1 MKCPRCSSDA
11 SWDDNFCRRCGWAF
25 KGSRLP
31 VRRTVLP
38 PAVWRRAAPAVA
50 QTAAMVALGV
60 AAEILL
66 RSGTRWALRLPSALG
81 PGGGK
86 SKALARRKGE
96 LLSAGGVAVSETLI
110 MRRVTLRR

>member
-25 KGSRLP
+25 TGSRLP

-38 PAVWRRAAPAVA
+38 PAVWQRAAPVVA
-50 QTAAMVALGV
+50 QTVTMVALGV
-60 AAEILL
+60 AAEVLL
-66 RSGTRWALRLPSALG
+66 RSGARWALRLPSALT

-86 SKALARRKGE
+86 RKALARGKGE
-96 LLSAGGVAVSETLI
+96 LLSSGGIAVSETLI

>member
-38 PAVWRRAAPAVA
+38 PAVWQTAAPAVA
-50 QTAAMVALGV
+50 QTLAMVALGV
-60 AAEILL
+60 AAEMLL
-66 RSGTRWALRLPSALG
+66 RSGTRWALRLPSALA
-81 PGGGK
+81 PGAK
-86 SKALARRKGE
+86 SKALTRQHE
-96 LLSAGGVAVSETLI
+96 DLLPAGGVAVSETVV